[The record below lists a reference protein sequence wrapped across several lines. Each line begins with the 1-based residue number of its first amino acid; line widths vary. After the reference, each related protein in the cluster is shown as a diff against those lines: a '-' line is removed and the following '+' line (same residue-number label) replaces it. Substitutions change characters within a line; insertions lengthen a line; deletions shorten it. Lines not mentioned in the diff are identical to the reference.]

1 MVDTLEYNFPKVDAA
16 PLLPPRPLCFPNDSA
31 GWPRVQKPGY
41 PNIYVT
47 LDQNKWV
54 IKLAGLD
61 GSTGNIKMNIRALG
75 QNWDLVPVLLVGG
88 SCQGVYV
95 SFFNSY

>member
-1 MVDTLEYNFPKVDAA
+1 MLEYNFPEVDAA

-41 PNIYVT
+41 PNTYVT

-88 SCQGVYV
+88 YCQGVYV
-95 SFFNSY
+95 GFLYSY